1 MDDAST
7 ANLNYLL
14 YPSKYKYNLESTSY
28 IPISMFDS
36 ASRIYIYII
45 NNIVIIETKTK
56 HFFFAS

>member
-14 YPSKYKYNLESTSY
+14 YPNKYNLESTSY

>member
-14 YPSKYKYNLESTSY
+14 YPSKYNLESTSY

-36 ASRIYIYII
+36 ASRIYIYNI